1 MARILVVDDDV
12 DILILI
18 KNALQLQGYLV
29 DVFNRAQAVDKSQLG
44 QYAAILLD
52 IMMPEMD
59 GLTFCQEIRP
69 LVDCPIIFLT
79 AKTDESD
86 IVSGLAYGADDY
98 IVKPFGVQE
107 LLARVGAHLRREN
120 REKHSYLTL
129 GEVHFDLSAKSVSV
143 AGLALPLTKS
153 EYELCEFLAR
163 HRGQVFSKEQ
173 LYDRLDAYAERGT
186 PQAVAEHI
194 KNIRAKF
201 RELGSEPIET
211 VWGVGY
217 KWV

>member
-69 LVDCPIIFLT
+69 LVDCPIIFW
-79 AKTDESD
+79 
-86 IVSGLAYGADDY
+86 
-98 IVKPFGVQE
+98 E
-107 LLARVGAHLRREN
+107 LYTSLH
-120 REKHSYLTL
+120 
-129 GEVHFDLSAKSVSV
+129 
-143 AGLALPLTKS
+143 
-153 EYELCEFLAR
+153 
-163 HRGQVFSKEQ
+163 Q
-173 LYDRLDAYAERGT
+173 
-186 PQAVAEHI
+186 PQ
-194 KNIRAKF
+194 
-201 RELGSEPIET
+201 
-211 VWGVGY
+211 
-217 KWV
+217 